1 MIYDSWVLQLQIRL
15 KPFQLLE
22 KEIERSLPKLIQNI
36 DWGPLFTVE
45 DFSRDLRNICMKFA
59 MLTDV
64 CLAEALSSLINPNE
78 KNIMKINVIKTI

>member
-45 DFSRDLRNICMKFA
+45 DFSRDLRNICIKFA
-59 MLTDV
+59 MLTNV
-64 CLAEALSSLINPNE
+64 CLTDQSFDQP
-78 KNIMKINVIKTI
+78 

>member
-36 DWGPLFTVE
+36 DWDPLFTVE
-45 DFSRDLRNICMKFA
+45 DFSRDFSRNICMKFA
-59 MLTDV
+59 MLTNV
-64 CLAEALSSLINPNE
+64 CLTDQSFNQP
-78 KNIMKINVIKTI
+78 